1 MFNIPQSEQCIIGGI
16 LINPDCLKQIRAELA
31 PDDFSRETHQILFQ
45 SFLDVADRG
54 DPILPTSIVDDLT
67 RKKLIAKA
75 GGSDYL
81 ADILINVHTSA
92 GWRYH
97 IKQIKTHNLKTALL
111 QISNN
116 IADGVRENDARDVLA
131 DIKERI
137 AEIKATDV
145 GREVVELADVLP
157 DVVASLERNE
167 DPGIT
172 TGLHGLNDL
181 IGGWQAGD
189 LIILAGRPGMGKSI
203 LAKDFSEACRV
214 PVLFFSLE
222 MPKDQLIKRQIAGHA
237 NVNYTSIR
245 RSRIRADD
253 WPRIVEAASKLHK
266 MPIAYDDKANMS
278 IDELVAT
285 CEVRKRKE
293 EIGMEVIDYLQ
304 LIRTDGKIEHRE
316 REVASI
322 SMKLKGLARSLS
334 IPVICLAQLNRSC
347 EARGGDKKPMLSDLR
362 ESGSIEQDA
371 DTVIFIWRE
380 AVYKKSAPKHD
391 ALLIVAKGR
400 NTGTGVV
407 PVYFDGSRQVF
418 RNAASQEDE
427 FLDVGGG

>member
-1 MFNIPQSEQCIIGGI
+1 MFTIPQSEQCIIGGV
-16 LINPDCLKQIRAELA
+16 LLNPDCLKQIRAELT
-31 PDDFSRETHQILFQ
+31 PEDFSTDKHQYLFQ
-45 SFLDVADRG
+45 SLLDVTDRG

-67 RKKLIAKA
+67 RKKQIAKS

-81 ADILINVHTSA
+81 AEILTNVCTSA

-97 IKQIKTHNLKTALL
+97 IKQIKNHKLKQVLL
-111 QISNN
+111 GISSD
-116 IADGVRENDARDVLA
+116 IADGVKTDDARDLLT

-137 AEIKATDV
+137 TKIRPGDV
-145 GREVVELADVLP
+145 GHDIVELTDALP
-157 DVVASLERNE
+157 DVVASLEGNE

-172 TGLHGLNDL
+172 TGLYSLDGL
-181 IGGWQAGD
+181 IGGWQGGD

-203 LAKDFSEACRV
+203 LAKDFSEASGV

-222 MPKDQLIKRQIAGHA
+222 MPKDQLIKRQLAGHA
-237 NVNYTSIR
+237 NINYTSIR
-245 RSRIRADD
+245 RSRISQDD
-253 WPRIVEAASKLHK
+253 WPKIVAAASKLDK

-285 CEVRKRKE
+285 CEARKRKE
-293 EIGMEVIDYLQ
+293 EIGMVVIDYLQ
-304 LIRTDGKIEHRE
+304 LINTKGRSEHRE
-316 REVASI
+316 IEVASI
-322 SMKLKGLARSLS
+322 SRKLKGLARSLN

-347 EARGGDKKPMLSDLR
+347 ELRGGDKKPMLSDLR
-362 ESGSIEQDA
+362 ESGAIEQDA

-407 PVYFDGSRQVF
+407 SVYFDGSRQVF
-418 RNAASQEDE
+418 RNAAYQEDE
-427 FLDVGGG
+427 FLDVGN